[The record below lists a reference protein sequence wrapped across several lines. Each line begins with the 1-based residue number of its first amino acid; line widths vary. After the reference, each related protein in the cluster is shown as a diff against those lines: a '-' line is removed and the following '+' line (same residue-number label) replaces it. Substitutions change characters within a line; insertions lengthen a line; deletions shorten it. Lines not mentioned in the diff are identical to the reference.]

1 MTRVWPRA
9 FVQVAFGV
17 AAVADDTFA
26 RPRTQSS
33 GSMTRERS
41 MRLPGDEIIEDVMT
55 HYMRAIT
62 ITRRRLTRC
71 PPAGGDR

>member
-1 MTRVWPRA
+1 
-9 FVQVAFGV
+9 
-17 AAVADDTFA
+17 
-26 RPRTQSS
+26 
-33 GSMTRERS
+33 